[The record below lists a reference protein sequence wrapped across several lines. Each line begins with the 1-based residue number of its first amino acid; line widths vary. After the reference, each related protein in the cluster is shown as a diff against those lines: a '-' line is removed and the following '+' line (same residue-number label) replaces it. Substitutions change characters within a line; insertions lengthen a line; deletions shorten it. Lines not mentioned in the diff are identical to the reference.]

1 MMNLWA
7 GGGGGDS
14 CLQADTNQLSPH
26 PLLHSPGCA
35 GQQPEPPPPLTSLAV
50 QATPT
55 NSASPPLTSLA
66 VQASSLNRTRMEMVR
81 AGSDTMSD
89 SVRNEVFAA
98 LGSRCGCSSM
108 AVVVWPAARCL
119 LSSGPECLLTIAVSM
134 LCSVAPLLS
143 AAAST

>member
-1 MMNLWA
+1 MMMNLWA

-55 NSASPPLTSLA
+55 NSDPPPFTYLAIQASSLTPPPLTPLA

-108 AVVVWPAARCL
+108 AVAERPGVFLAQGQDVY
-119 LSSGPECLLTIAVSM
+119 
-134 LCSVAPLLS
+134 
-143 AAAST
+143 